1 MKSEESISEQSG
13 GFAMPQK
20 DIPKI
25 ILELK
30 KAKSEKEITYPRLL
44 DMLEAAGTPL
54 GLTTLRRVFA
64 DGSEK
69 NDSFNY
75 QSTIAPLEAILL
87 QEDIPEP
94 ENNPYI
100 QELEGHKAVI
110 HAQNEELVRAYQM
123 IEHLEDRI
131 RFLVGQIDKKDRR
144 MDEKDDIIRRFMTGE
159 LSIRRGS
166 SDEGKKEE

>member
-1 MKSEESISEQSG
+1 MNADTYITDQTGECK
-13 GFAMPQK
+13 MPQK
-20 DIPKI
+20 DIPQI

-30 KAKSEKEITYPRLL
+30 KAKNEKEITYPRWL
-44 DMLEAAGTPL
+44 DMLEANGTPL

-75 QSTIAPLEAILL
+75 ASTIAPLEAILL
-87 QEDIPEP
+87 LDEIPEP
-94 ENNPYI
+94 ESNPYAK
-100 QELEGHKAVI
+100 ELEGHKAVI

-131 RFLVGQIDKKDRR
+131 RFLVGQIDKKDELIQRL
-144 MDEKDDIIRRFMTGE
+144 MDKV
-159 LSIRRGS
+159 LS
-166 SDEGKKEE
+166 